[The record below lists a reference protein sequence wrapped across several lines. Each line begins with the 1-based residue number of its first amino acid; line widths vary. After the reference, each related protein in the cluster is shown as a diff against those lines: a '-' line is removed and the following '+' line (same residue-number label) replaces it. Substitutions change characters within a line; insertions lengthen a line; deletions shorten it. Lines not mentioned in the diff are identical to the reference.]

1 MGKADQR
8 KSETFRRKVRE
19 LLEAGYTTSQI
30 AKETGS
36 SYHHT
41 DQIVRQERIAKWHE
55 YRVDQG
61 EVPRETSEG

>member
-30 AKETGS
+30 AKETGK
-36 SYHHT
+36 SYHHA
-41 DQIVRQERIAKWHE
+41 DQIVRQERIAKWSE
-55 YRVDQG
+55 YEAERADVSRG
-61 EVPRETSEG
+61 T